1 MARQTLGHF
10 LVNDALPEKHR
21 LTSHLDKKNL
31 NRALV
36 DIARDDPASY
46 AAISAKLK
54 LLGDEFSTLEGISV
68 GLDDVSPAY
77 AGRNKI
83 LDPAMLA
90 MGKAKTYAEKE
101 KIILETQNALTEH
114 TRSHP
119 GSLTQMALSGARGNI
134 PQLLK
139 TVSSPVAALD
149 SRGRITPWLIG
160 RSYSEGLTL
169 PDFWVAGNEARQ
181 NTVTSVTSV
190 AEPGDIAKIVA
201 NNMYPHV
208 VTAVDCGTTNG
219 IYMLSND
226 SHIRGRVLAKDAGA
240 FKRGTVISPG
250 VQKVLQTKGE
260 RVFVRSPMTCAADSG
275 VCATCMGADSTDHLN
290 AVGVNVG
297 LRAAQSLSEPL
308 TQFSLSAK
316 HGARVLKGA
325 SKQLEGVKG
334 VRQLIEVPESF
345 FHKATLAE
353 HPGTITKVVKAPHG
367 GHYIHVDNTEHYA
380 GPQLEVLVAPGKV
393 VEAGDALSDG
403 VLKPDEVV
411 RHKGLGAGRKYL
423 AEQLHDVYSRS
434 GANLD
439 KRHFELLAR
448 ADLSH
453 VRVLEASDAHP
464 ELLRG
469 DIIHYNQL
477 RDLLGKDAHT
487 VTLDKAAGHTL
498 GHESLHYT
506 AGTSL
511 TPSVIENL
519 RQQGVKDVSI
529 AKSPPV
535 IEHLMKP
542 MTRAPLLNPDWMARM
557 AFRYLKGTVLDG
569 ARFGETSDIHGTHP
583 VPGYAHGTEFGN
595 GPNGGY

>member
-1 MARQTLGHF
+1 MAGQTLGQF
-10 LVNDALPEKHR
+10 LVNDALPKEHR
-21 LTSHLDKKNL
+21 SSVHLDKKAL
-31 NRALV
+31 NKKLV
-36 DIARDDPASY
+36 EIARADPAAY
-46 AAISAKLK
+46 AEISARLK

-68 GLDDVSPAY
+68 GLDDVAPSY
-77 AGRNKI
+77 AARNKI
-83 LDPAMLA
+83 MDPAMAA
-90 MGKAKTYAEKE
+90 MAKATTYAQKE
-101 KIILETQNALTEH
+101 QIILDTQSALNEH
-114 TRSHP
+114 TKTHP
-119 GSLTQMALSGARGNI
+119 GSLTEMALSGARGNI

-160 RSYSEGLTL
+160 TSYAEGLSL

-201 NNMYPHV
+201 NNMYPHTI
-208 VTAVDCGTTNG
+208 TAVDCGTTNG
-219 IYMLSND
+219 IYMDSAD
-226 SHIRGRVLAKDAGA
+226 SHIRGRVLAHDCGA
-240 FKRGTVISPG
+240 IKKGTVVSSG
-250 VQKVLQTKGE
+250 VFRVLRNNCE
-260 RVFVRSPMTCAADSG
+260 RAFVRSPLTCEAHAG
-275 VCATCMGADSTDHLN
+275 VCAKCMGADSSDHLN

-297 LRAAQSLSEPL
+297 LRAAQAMSEPL

-316 HGARVLKGA
+316 HGARVLRGG

-334 VRQLIEVPESF
+334 VRQLIEVPDSF

-353 HPGTITKVVKAPHG
+353 HPGTVTKVTKAAHG
-367 GHYIHVDNTEHYA
+367 GHYIHVDDTEHYA
-380 GPQLEVLVAPGKV
+380 GPQLEVFVKPGKM

-403 VLKPDEVV
+403 IPKPDEIVKY
-411 RHKGLGAGRKYL
+411 KGLGAGRKYL
-423 AEQLHDVYSRS
+423 AEQLHDVYGRS

-453 VRVLEASDAHP
+453 VRVLESSDAHP

-477 RDLLGKDAHT
+477 RGLLGKDAH
-487 VTLDKAAGHTL
+487 VMPLDKSLGHTL
-498 GHESLHYT
+498 GKEVLHYT
-506 AGTSL
+506 AGTL
-511 TPSVIENL
+511 VTPSVLANL
-519 RQQGVKDVSI
+519 KAQGVKEVSV

-535 IEHLMKP
+535 IEHMMKP

-557 AFRYLKGTVLDG
+557 AFRYLKGTVLTG
-569 ARFGETSDIHGTHP
+569 AHLGQRSDLHGTHP
-583 VPGYAHGTEFGN
+583 VPAYAAGAEFGQ
-595 GPNGGY
+595 GPEGRY